1 MTTIRELLQAEIEA
15 AEHYAD
21 EPRSWL
27 LPAFTGF
34 AEKVDA
40 RPEKT
45 VEIPLTLLEAVEDHL
60 KGYLEA
66 EGGCDHDTGI
76 CSCDTQGIVAHL
88 EHLLGRHEEK
98 PAPFICGSCAPDY
111 GAPYGER
118 PESGS

>member
-1 MTTIRELLQAEIEA
+1 MTTIRELLQEEIEA
-15 AEHYAD
+15 IGHYAE

-27 LPAFTGF
+27 LPAFTNF

-40 RPEKT
+40 HTGEGAIVVSR
-45 VEIPLTLLEAVEDHL
+45 VLLETAADHL

-98 PAPFICGSCAPDY
+98 PEPFICGQCEDKLLCLH
-111 GAPYGER
+111 ER
-118 PESGS
+118 AGG